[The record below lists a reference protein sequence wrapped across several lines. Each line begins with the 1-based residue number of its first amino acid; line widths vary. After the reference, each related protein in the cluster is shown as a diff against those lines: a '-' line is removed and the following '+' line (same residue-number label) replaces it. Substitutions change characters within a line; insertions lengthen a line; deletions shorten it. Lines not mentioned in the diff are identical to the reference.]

1 MDSSDLEKPSLVE
14 NGLCKLI
21 YPTDR
26 FDFVEEVGRL
36 LVQKEIVPQ
45 QVPLDELHRYV
56 PVEDQRIN
64 EHHLNRVVGR
74 FYETSVH
81 FRQIYF
87 DLIRHIADEYFDFDF
102 IFQEIPNF
110 RFHFPVRFG
119 EVFRN
124 EAGLFLGQHSD
135 TMLGHSF
142 EEINF
147 WLPLTKC
154 SGSGSLQISDL
165 ACGIKTIKRV
175 LEDID
180 WDLDLYHT
188 EGREHYHR
196 RLFSDSEFQAFVL
209 ENTKPIALEVGEL
222 IAFDTRC
229 LHGPQENENG
239 LTRVS
244 IDFRVIPLHRYEQIK
259 KHYGSQGRSG
269 RRFVRGDVFYEK
281 SVREL

>member
-1 MDSSDLEKPSLVE
+1 MNSGDLEKASLVE
-14 NGLCKLI
+14 NGFRKLT
-21 YPTDR
+21 YSVDR
-26 FDFVEEVGRL
+26 FPFVDEVKNL
-36 LVQKEIVPQ
+36 LIGKGIVSRS
-45 QVPLDELHRYV
+45 VDLDKLHQYV
-56 PVEDQRIN
+56 PIEDQN
-64 EHHLNRVVGR
+64 VDEHHLNNIVGL
-74 FYETSVH
+74 FYETSSR

-87 DLIRHIADEYFDFDF
+87 DLIRYIGAEYFDFDF

-119 EVFRN
+119 EEFRN
-124 EAGLFLGQHSD
+124 KDGEFIGHHTD

-154 SGSGSLQISDL
+154 FGSNALQVSNL
-165 ACGIKTIKRV
+165 ACGIETIKQV
-175 LEDID
+175 LNDID
-180 WDLDLYHT
+180 WNVDLYHT
-188 EGREHYHR
+188 EGRRSYHQ
-196 RLFSDSEFQAFVL
+196 RLFSDLEFQAFVVK
-209 ENTKPIALEVGEL
+209 NTKPVALNLGDF

-229 LHGPQENENG
+229 IHGPQENKEER
-239 LTRVS
+239 TRVS
-244 IDFRVIPLHRYEQIK
+244 IDFRIIPVHRYEQIT